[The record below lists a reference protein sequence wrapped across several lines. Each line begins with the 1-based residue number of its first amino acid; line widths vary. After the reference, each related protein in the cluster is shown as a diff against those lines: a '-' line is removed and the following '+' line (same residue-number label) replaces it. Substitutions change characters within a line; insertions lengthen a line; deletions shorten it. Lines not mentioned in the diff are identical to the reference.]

1 MAKLKALFTRHPG
14 QKSNRIALY
23 SAMTSFNNFILAL
36 VKIGLG
42 LYVQSWWLLIF
53 GSYYVILL
61 TMRLLLLRYYTKLR
75 GGKHRIHQSPAQ
87 SDSQWLGI
95 SGLLFSLL
103 GLSFGGCALIMCRG
117 GYAVHFTKIMA
128 ITVATIG
135 FYKIIMAAVSFFKVR
150 KLAHRPLQF
159 LKGVSIVDGAV
170 AVVLTQYALLSS
182 ENNPH
187 TNAATGLFGMG
198 VGLLIVSVGIVLLIK
213 AAIVL
218 KTNAHE

>member
-1 MAKLKALFTRHPG
+1 MAKLKVLFTRHAG
-14 QKSNRIALY
+14 QKSDRMALY
-23 SAMTSFNNFILAL
+23 SAMASFNNFVLAL
-36 VKIGLG
+36 VKIALG
-42 LYVQSWWLLIF
+42 LYIQSWWLLIF

-61 TMRLLLLRYYTKLR
+61 AMRLLLLRYYTKLR
-75 GGKHRIHQSPAQ
+75 DQKHQVRRSAAQ
-87 SDSQWLGI
+87 PDSQWLGI
-95 SGLLFSLL
+95 SGLLFTLL
-103 GLSFGGCALIMCRG
+103 GLSFGGCALIMYRG

-128 ITVATIG
+128 IAVATIG

-150 KLAHRPLQF
+150 KLAHRPLLF

-182 ENNPH
+182 ENSPT

-198 VGLLIVSVGIVLLIK
+198 IGLLIVSVGIVMLIK